1 MQYVD
6 PSSKT
11 TVSPIM
17 WTALL
22 FSFLISF
29 YKALV
34 VAHTV
39 GGVVGDTVG
48 SLILPSRV
56 CDRRTRGGQRKRL
69 CLRRLVDSAYHSLHL
84 AAQMATA
91 PDRAGGS
98 ISC

>member
-39 GGVVGDTVG
+39 GGVVGYAVG
-48 SLILPSRV
+48 SLILPLLIAYAIAGREEV
-56 CDRRTRGGQRKRL
+56 RGKGY
-69 CLRRLVDSAYHSLHL
+69 AF
-84 AAQMATA
+84 AAWLTA
-91 PDRAGGS
+91 LS
-98 ISC
+98 ILFIRP